1 MKRLLVFLFLFC
13 CANAVWTQVSVLTVT
28 DEDKHTTKEEF
39 YHTFEYFI
47 KPAGGGQQAKC
58 QATRI
63 GRRWF
68 ATAAHCVAQTCQNGC
83 TIQMDLLERPVSALA
98 KVSHT
103 AKKPAVFIHPGY
115 SSKVFVK
122 NDFALIRLD
131 LDRAPLTYYR
141 HATKKQPYNRAITGA
156 QFSAYLE
163 QNRKAKSQFARIKS
177 PELPPLV
184 LFDNFN
190 AIIDR
195 KISVI
200 SIFDGVRKI
209 APDPYAVHYVK
220 ALGFAYTKN
229 FGIRKGMSG
238 SGVMTNT
245 GELIG
250 IVSGNMTSSYWAKT
264 KNGKKVPATEE
275 LFMFPVF
282 NADVA
287 AFMEQSMGSDYYKL
301 SWKDAYPSFVRKSRR
316 NYASVIDSVNYINKQ
331 NTSISRPPLN
341 ALGSD

>member
-1 MKRLLVFLFLFC
+1 MKRLFVFLFLFC
-13 CANAVWTQVSVLTVT
+13 CAALGWAQVSVLTVT
-28 DEDKHTTKEEF
+28 DEDKHKTKEDF

-68 ATAAHCVAQTCQNGC
+68 ATAAHCVAQNCQNGC

-115 SSKVFVK
+115 SPKAFVK

-131 LDRAPLTYYR
+131 LDRTTFTYYR
-141 HATKKQPYNRAITGA
+141 HATKKQPYNLALTPQ
-156 QFSAYLE
+156 QFSTYLE
-163 QNRKAKSQFARIKS
+163 QNRKAKSQFARINS
-177 PELPPLV
+177 PDLPPLA
-184 LFDNFN
+184 LFADYN
-190 AIIDR
+190 AIIQR

-209 APDPYAVHYVK
+209 EPDPYSVHYVK

-250 IVSGNMTSSYWAKT
+250 IVSGNMTSAHWAKQQDGS
-264 KNGKKVPATEE
+264 KMAAVEE
-275 LFMFPVF
+275 LFVFPVF
-282 NADVA
+282 NADIA
-287 AFMEQSMGSDYYKL
+287 SFMADTMGSDYYKL
-301 SWKDAYPSFVRKSRR
+301 SWKDATPPFVRKSRR
-316 NYASVIDSVNYINKQ
+316 NYASVIDSVNYINR
-331 NTSISRPPLN
+331 TLRAAP
-341 ALGSD
+341 

>member
-1 MKRLLVFLFLFC
+1 MKRIFFHIFFLFC
-13 CANAVWTQVSVLTVT
+13 TTLCWGQVSILSVT
-28 DEDKHTTKEEF
+28 DEDKHKTKEDF

-47 KPAGGGQQAKC
+47 KPAGGGQQNKC

-68 ATAAHCVAQTCQNGC
+68 ATAAHCVAQTCQKGC

-98 KVSHT
+98 SVTHT
-103 AKKPAVFIHPGY
+103 PKKPAVFVHPEY

-131 LDRAPLTYYR
+131 LDRTSLAYYR
-141 HATKKQPYNRAITGA
+141 HATKKQPYNRALTA
-156 QFSAYLE
+156 QQFAAYLE
-163 QNRKAKSQFARIKS
+163 RNRKVKSQFTHIKS

-200 SIFDGVRKI
+200 SIFGGVRKI
-209 APDPYAVHYVK
+209 EPDPYVVHYVK

-250 IVSGNMTSSYWAKT
+250 IVSGNMTSAHWE
-264 KNGKKVPATEE
+264 KKKGGEKVSAVEE

-287 AFMEQSMGSDYYKL
+287 AFMEQVMGSDYYKL
-301 SWKDAYPSFVRKSRR
+301 TWKDAYPSFVYKSRR
-316 NYASVIDSVNYINKQ
+316 NYASVIESVNYINKQ
-331 NTSISRPPLN
+331 KSK
-341 ALGSD
+341 